1 MLKNFFSKNKEVL
14 NNFKEKFSHDKR
26 SHESGRIMEKY
37 PDRVPIIL
45 EQADD
50 TLVQLDKKK
59 YLVPKD
65 ITMGQFIYVL
75 RKKLKLGPSI
85 GIFLFF
91 NNNIMVNGSATI
103 LDSYI
108 KYKDEDGFL
117 YIKYSGE
124 NTFG

>member
-50 TLVQLDKKK
+50 TLVQLD
-59 YLVPKD
+59 
-65 ITMGQFIYVL
+65 
-75 RKKLKLGPSI
+75 
-85 GIFLFF
+85 
-91 NNNIMVNGSATI
+91 
-103 LDSYI
+103 
-108 KYKDEDGFL
+108 
-117 YIKYSGE
+117 
-124 NTFG
+124 